1 MDMVDIK
8 DNRGSSLVE
17 LVVSIAIL
25 GIVLLPILNG
35 FVVAARANAESKRVQ
50 TQNVIVQDIMEEMKG
65 RKLED
70 IIEECNLSEDDCY
83 EAYISETGTGFN
95 LYQANSYTIKDKYYL
110 LKRNIDNKY
119 DALITFDATP
129 YNNTHLHRDTDYNNY
144 QMPLVRGV
152 NSSDHMVAI
161 QSYETEAAIS
171 VLYANHVSY
180 CHGLDVDPLD
190 ISEIKG
196 AINRTINVDLSLS
209 GGSIYASVVFV
220 YSSGIG
226 GCGSVSYELEAKEL
240 SSSDEAIYVF
250 FQPFPSDSIN
260 ITNSTGHQ
268 LDVFAY
274 EQNELAKMIPVNK
287 PADINLYSNLPGF
300 EPVKKEEAKNR
311 IFNIRIELYDSHIG
325 FDPDE
330 IYLPGELY
338 CQLESTRGK

>member
-8 DNRGSSLVE
+8 DNKGSSLVE

-25 GIVLLPILNG
+25 GIILLPILNS
-35 FVVAARANAESKRVQ
+35 FVVSARANAESKRVQ

-70 IIEECNLSEDDCY
+70 IIGEYNLPGDDCY
-83 EAYISETGTGFN
+83 EVYISEAGTGFN
-95 LYQANSYTIKDKYYL
+95 LYPTNSYTIKDKYYL

-129 YNNTHLHRDTDYNNY
+129 YNNTHVHRDTDYNNY

-152 NSSDHMVAI
+152 NSSDHLVAI

-171 VLYANHVSY
+171 VLYANHVTY
-180 CHGLDVDPLD
+180 CHGLDADPLD
-190 ISEIKG
+190 ISEVEG
-196 AINRTINVDLSLS
+196 SINRTINVDVSLS
-209 GGSIYASVVFV
+209 GSSIHASVVFV

-226 GCGSVSYELEAKEL
+226 GCGSVRYELETKEL
-240 SSSDEAIYVF
+240 SSSDEGIYVF
-250 FQPFPSDSIN
+250 FKPFPSDSIN
-260 ITNSTGHQ
+260 IINSSGHG

-274 EQNELAKMIPVNK
+274 EQNDLPNLIPVSK

-311 IFNIRIELYDSHIG
+311 IFNIRIELYSSNIG
-325 FDPDE
+325 FDPDAV
-330 IYLPGELY
+330 YLPGELY